1 VRLLGLSGAV
11 FAFSVLGAVSA
22 LAQSPPSTSPSAP
35 QSAPLRGFVPP
46 YEILRTVRAAGFDP
60 LAPPLREGTSYVVRA
75 IDFRGVA
82 MRVVVDARSGAIRDA
97 NRIVSGPG
105 LYGPY
110 APGPYP
116 PARYGRFAPPRYPG
130 PADEIAVYGR
140 PPYVGASEPL
150 SDQDEFPGL
159 VPQRSPHSVG
169 VSVVP
174 SLVPL
179 PRPRP
184 AGFAAAGASNMK
196 SIVKPDI
203 AASTSTAPRPNPL
216 NKPASVSALPAI
228 ND

>member
-1 VRLLGLSGAV
+1 
-11 FAFSVLGAVSA
+11 
-22 LAQSPPSTSPSAP
+22 
-35 QSAPLRGFVPP
+35 VPP

-60 LAPPLREGTSYVVRA
+60 LAPPLRQGTSYVVRA

-116 PARYGRFAPPRYPG
+116 PAPYGRFGPPRYLAP
-130 PADEIAVYGR
+130 PDEFAAYGR
-140 PPYVGASEPL
+140 PPYVGASEVPL
-150 SDQDEFPGL
+150 SDQDALRGL
-159 VPQRSPHSVG
+159 APARSQYSAGGNLAPSL
-169 VSVVP
+169 VP

-184 AGFAAAGASNMK
+184 AGLAAAGLAAAGLAAASGETKAGETKAGETKAGDTKAGEMKAGEMK
-196 SIVKPDI
+196 SIIKPDI
-203 AASTSTAPRPNPL
+203 ATGTSTAARSEPL
-216 NKPASVSALPAI
+216 RKPASASAVPAI